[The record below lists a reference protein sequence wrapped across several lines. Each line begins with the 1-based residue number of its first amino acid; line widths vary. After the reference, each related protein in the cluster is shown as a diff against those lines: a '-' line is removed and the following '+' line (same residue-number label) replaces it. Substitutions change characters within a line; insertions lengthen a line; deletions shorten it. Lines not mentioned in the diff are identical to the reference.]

1 MTSNQ
6 NQLLSQHPFAAQ
18 VSGPSGCGKTW
29 LVKELLC
36 DTETPFNKV
45 FYFYSLW
52 QPLYEQM
59 PPHTE
64 FVQGLPDE
72 VPEFNSSQNNAFVF
86 DDLMDEV
93 AKSKWATKL
102 FTAGCHYQNL
112 SVITLQ
118 QKIFANRDQRLKCH
132 YLILFDLPQDRGAV
146 MPLARQLT
154 PCNTIKFLEM
164 YKDATKPQNG
174 WLLVDMKKAR
184 DPRLRFRRV
193 WRACYI
199 DNVGI

>member
-1 MTSNQ
+1 MTTNQ
-6 NQLLSQHPFAAQ
+6 NQLLPQHPFAAQ
-18 VSGPSGCGKTW
+18 VSGPSGCGKTC

-72 VPEFNSSQNNAFVF
+72 VTEFDFSQNNAFVF

-102 FTAGCHYQNL
+102 FTAGCHHQNL

-118 QKIFANRDQRLKCH
+118 HKIFANRDQSLQCH
-132 YLILFDLPQDRGAV
+132 YLILFDFPQDRGAV

-174 WLLVDMKKAR
+174 WLLVDMKKGR
-184 DPRLRFRRV
+184 DPRLRG